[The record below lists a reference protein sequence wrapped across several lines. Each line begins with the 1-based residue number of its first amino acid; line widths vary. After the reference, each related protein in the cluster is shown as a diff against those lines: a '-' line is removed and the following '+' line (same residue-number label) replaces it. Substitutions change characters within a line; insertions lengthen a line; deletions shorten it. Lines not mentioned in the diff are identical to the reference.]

1 MKRRHFSAILCTLE
15 VERRSASGPQISPF
29 HRSGL
34 RGPSSSL
41 AFKLKCNCV
50 LSRIKPPACWERST
64 CQPGWWYCEDT
75 DAAQCPWN
83 SMHFHVNGTAQ
94 DLYLNSDLFM
104 LTRGHENACTLLILG
119 QLRTCKTFWFFGGT
133 ITHYPVHCSDQV
145 YLQSSALWFTTQC
158 QCCPMWFLCHQPKS
172 FVFDFWLQS
181 RAWQ

>member
-1 MKRRHFSAILCTLE
+1 M
-15 VERRSASGPQISPF
+15 GPQISPF

-34 RGPSSSL
+34 RGPSYSL

-119 QLRTCKTFWFFGGT
+119 QLRTCKTFWFFWG
-133 ITHYPVHCSDQV
+133 P
-145 YLQSSALWFTTQC
+145 LPTTQYTAAPFSSC
-158 QCCPMWFLCHQPKS
+158 FFLPSYSSLEDSFSELSFFLCQHTIIYICQSWAEKS
-172 FVFDFWLQS
+172 LAKCRPYIGTQFVKVFS
-181 RAWQ
+181 HYH

>member
-1 MKRRHFSAILCTLE
+1 MSTLA
-15 VERRSASGPQISPF
+15 RTQISPF

-75 DAAQCPWN
+75 DAAQCPWI
-83 SMHFHVNGTAQ
+83 SMHFHVNETAQ

-119 QLRTCKTFWFFGGT
+119 QLRTCKTFWFFGG
-133 ITHYPVHCSDQV
+133 P
-145 YLQSSALWFTTQC
+145 LPTTQYTAVTRC
-158 QCCPMWFLCHQPKS
+158 IYNPPPYDLWLNASAVPCDFCVISLSPLF
-172 FVFDFWLQS
+172 FDFWLQS

>member
-1 MKRRHFSAILCTLE
+1 MACR
-15 VERRSASGPQISPF
+15 PQISPF

-64 CQPGWWYCEDT
+64 CQSGRWYCEDT

-145 YLQSSALWFTTQC
+145 YLQSSALWFMTQC

-172 FVFDFWLQS
+172 FVFWLMTS
-181 RAWQ
+181 E